1 MMLPFGTSLTAIFMY
16 LGIFVGVLMAF
27 EGVVQATSRGG
38 PAEDARNR
46 RLRLIAK
53 GATTEEVLSILKPQR
68 AEWRLRALPL
78 IGSLPHDLTRAGLTI
93 GPSRFLAISL
103 AASVVAGLLLAS
115 RLPLAAAAALGLCL
129 GLVFPVM
136 LVRHRR
142 AQRQKLLISQ
152 LPDALDL
159 MSRGLKVGHP
169 LNATIASVAKDMV
182 DPIAT
187 EFGIILDQISFGD
200 DLVSAF
206 RDFAE
211 RVDVEDAHYLATSV
225 AIQNG
230 TGGDLARI
238 LATLGRVIRGRITMR
253 KKIHAISS
261 EGRLTA
267 IFMSLLPLFIFGM
280 TSITSPTYYWGVS
293 DDPLFR
299 PVASIVVGLIVAN
312 FLAMRRLVNFRI

>member
-1 MMLPFGTSLTAIFMY
+1 MLPLGNSLTGIMMY
-16 LGIFVGVLMAF
+16 LGIFVGVLMVF
-27 EGVVQATSRGG
+27 EGVVQATTRGG
-38 PAEDARNR
+38 RPEDARNR

-53 GATTEEVLSILKPQR
+53 GATTEEVLSILKPHL
-68 AEWRLRALPL
+68 AEWRLRGLPL
-78 IGSLPHDLTRAGLTI
+78 IGSLPHDLNRAGLTI
-93 GPSRFLAISL
+93 SAGRFMMLGLAVSAL
-103 AASVVAGLLLAS
+103 ATLILAT
-115 RLPLAAAAALGLCL
+115 RLPMAAAGGLGLCL
-129 GLVFPVM
+129 GLVLPVM
-136 LVRHRR
+136 LVRQRR
-142 AQRQKLLISQ
+142 AKRQKLLISQ

-169 LNATIASVAKDMV
+169 LNATIATVAKDMV
-182 DPIAT
+182 DPVAS

-206 RDFAE
+206 RDFAD
-211 RVDVEDAHYLATSV
+211 RVDVEDGHYLATSV

-238 LATLGRVIRGRITMR
+238 LATLGKVIRGRITMR
-253 KKIHAISS
+253 RKIQAISS

-293 DDPLFR
+293 DDPMFR
-299 PVASIVVGLIVAN
+299 PVAAIVVGLIVAN

>member
-1 MMLPFGTSLTAIFMY
+1 MLSLGNSLTGILIY

-27 EGVVQATSRGG
+27 EGIVQLMSRGG
-38 PAEDARNR
+38 RAEDARNR

-53 GATTEEVLSILKPQR
+53 GATTEEVLSLLKPHR
-68 AEWRLRALPL
+68 AQWRLHALPL
-78 IGSLPHDLTRAGLTI
+78 IGPLPHDLNRAGLTI
-93 GPSRFLAISL
+93 SPGRFLLICLTVSAL
-103 AASVVAGLLLAS
+103 AGLVLTS
-115 RLPLAAAAALGLCL
+115 RLPLAAAVGLGLCL
-129 GLVFPVM
+129 GLVLPVL
-136 LVRHRR
+136 LVRRR
-142 AQRQKLLISQ
+142 RDQRQKLLISQ

-169 LNATIASVAKDMV
+169 LNATIATVAKDMV
-182 DPIAT
+182 DPVAS

-206 RDFAE
+206 RDFAD
-211 RVDVEDAHYLATSV
+211 RVDVEDARYLATSV

-253 KKIHAISS
+253 RKIKAISS

-267 IFMSLLPLFIFGM
+267 VFMSLLPLFIFGM
-280 TSITSPTYYWGVS
+280 TSITSPSYYWGVS

-299 PVASIVVGLIVAN
+299 PTAIIVVGLIVAN
-312 FLAMRRLVNFRI
+312 YLAMRRLVNFRI